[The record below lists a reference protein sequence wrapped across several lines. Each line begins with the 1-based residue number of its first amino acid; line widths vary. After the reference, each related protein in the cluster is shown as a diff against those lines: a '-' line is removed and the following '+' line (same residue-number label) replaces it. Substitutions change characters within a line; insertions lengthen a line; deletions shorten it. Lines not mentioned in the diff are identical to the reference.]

1 MESCSRN
8 DEGWIYCRGNQTID
22 ADKALEKR
30 IYVLKRIMRALK
42 EHEERRKACGGKHY
56 TGLDESIY
64 YDSCGNIM
72 SADEVFEQNGW
83 VKGTESLFVSSYD
96 GINRLGNTVDEYYP
110 MNIAIRSVRERRLS
124 VNPLILKENAEA
136 VYLLTRAWEPHE
148 FLSEAAEIILSS
160 ILDDISG
167 QRKELLV
174 ALLVGKGLIREQD
187 RFNEL
192 RKIIEGE
199 VNTAFI
205 DLNIQLIPK
214 MISNSIIRSVIVAT
228 IVHNMVNLIAIKNP
242 FFLRKSAGILKG
254 VNIVAFFL
262 TNYGMIEKLSKSARR
277 LKINY
282 PRIYQK
288 LDEARLTLAYYFFE
302 DIFDGILQLSE
313 TTSVNTTDQA
323 FVQAIGKLLDNY
335 AT

>member
-1 MESCSRN
+1 M
-8 DEGWIYCRGNQTID
+8 
-22 ADKALEKR
+22 
-30 IYVLKRIMRALK
+30 
-42 EHEERRKACGGKHY
+42 
-56 TGLDESIY
+56 
-64 YDSCGNIM
+64 
-72 SADEVFEQNGW
+72 
-83 VKGTESLFVSSYD
+83 
-96 GINRLGNTVDEYYP
+96 
-110 MNIAIRSVRERRLS
+110 
-124 VNPLILKENAEA
+124 
-136 VYLLTRAWEPHE
+136 
-148 FLSEAAEIILSS
+148 
-160 ILDDISG
+160 
-167 QRKELLV
+167 
-174 ALLVGKGLIREQD
+174 
-187 RFNEL
+187 
-192 RKIIEGE
+192 
-199 VNTAFI
+199 
-205 DLNIQLIPK
+205 
-214 MISNSIIRSVIVAT
+214 SIIYF
-228 IVHNMVNLIAIKNP
+228 NNNLYIEYTT

>member
-1 MESCSRN
+1 
-8 DEGWIYCRGNQTID
+8 
-22 ADKALEKR
+22 
-30 IYVLKRIMRALK
+30 
-42 EHEERRKACGGKHY
+42 
-56 TGLDESIY
+56 
-64 YDSCGNIM
+64 
-72 SADEVFEQNGW
+72 
-83 VKGTESLFVSSYD
+83 
-96 GINRLGNTVDEYYP
+96 
-110 MNIAIRSVRERRLS
+110 
-124 VNPLILKENAEA
+124 
-136 VYLLTRAWEPHE
+136 
-148 FLSEAAEIILSS
+148 
-160 ILDDISG
+160 
-167 QRKELLV
+167 
-174 ALLVGKGLIREQD
+174 
-187 RFNEL
+187 
-192 RKIIEGE
+192 
-199 VNTAFI
+199 
-205 DLNIQLIPK
+205 

>member
-30 IYVLKRIMRALK
+30 IHVLKRIMRALK

-83 VKGTESLFVSSYD
+83 VKGTENLFVSSYD
-96 GINRLGNTVDEYYP
+96 GINRLSDTVDEYHP
-110 MNIAIRSVRERRLS
+110 INIATRSVKERKLS

-174 ALLVGKGLIREQD
+174 ALLVGKGLIKEQD

-192 RKIIEGE
+192 RKITEWG
-199 VNTAFI
+199 
-205 DLNIQLIPK
+205 
-214 MISNSIIRSVIVAT
+214 
-228 IVHNMVNLIAIKNP
+228 
-242 FFLRKSAGILKG
+242 
-254 VNIVAFFL
+254 
-262 TNYGMIEKLSKSARR
+262 SK
-277 LKINY
+277 Y
-282 PRIYQK
+282 CVY
-288 LDEARLTLAYYFFE
+288 
-302 DIFDGILQLSE
+302 
-313 TTSVNTTDQA
+313 
-323 FVQAIGKLLDNY
+323 
-335 AT
+335 